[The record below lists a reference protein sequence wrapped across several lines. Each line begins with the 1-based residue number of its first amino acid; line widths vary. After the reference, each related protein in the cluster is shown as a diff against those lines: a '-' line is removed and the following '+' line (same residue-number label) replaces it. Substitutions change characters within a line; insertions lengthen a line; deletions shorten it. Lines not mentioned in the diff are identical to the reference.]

1 MLKVK
6 TSSMQRI
13 GDDHFLWQRVV
24 KNCFS
29 KIDTLDLNYKI
40 HTNHSSPKNTRF
52 KIVARYI

>member
-1 MLKVK
+1 
-6 TSSMQRI
+6 MQRI